1 MGLLFDG
8 GAIDDDLNVFA
19 EQHPT
24 GVEWGVEVNSKIF
37 TVNGGGGLHPETGV
51 AVGILGGAGD
61 GDVQGYDTYPNGFV
75 MVFGWGMLLL
85 VAVAT
90 AVMTL
95 IPWKTPVDEFE
106 PIELEATAEEED

>member
-24 GVEWGVEVNSKIF
+24 GVEWGVEVDSKIF

-61 GDVQGYDTYPNGFV
+61 GDVQGDGL
-75 MVFGWGMLLL
+75 GMAFDSEIPGDCAL
-85 VAVAT
+85 VAAG
-90 AVMTL
+90 
-95 IPWKTPVDEFE
+95 
-106 PIELEATAEEED
+106 

>member
-24 GVEWGVEVNSKIF
+24 GVEWGVEVDSKIF

-61 GDVQGYDTYPNGFV
+61 GGRVGYG
-75 MVFGWGMLLL
+75 L
-85 VAVAT
+85 
-90 AVMTL
+90 
-95 IPWKTPVDEFE
+95 
-106 PIELEATAEEED
+106 